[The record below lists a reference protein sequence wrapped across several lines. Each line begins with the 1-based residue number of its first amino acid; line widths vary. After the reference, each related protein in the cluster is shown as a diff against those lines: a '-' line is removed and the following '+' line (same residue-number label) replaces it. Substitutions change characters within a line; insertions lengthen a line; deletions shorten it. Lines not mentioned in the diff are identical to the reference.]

1 MSISS
6 VPDLQTKLEKEV
18 TWRKKEIIE
27 FKLMASQAEQE
38 PYHVTRAGLVLLC
51 AHWEGYLKKSI
62 QRYVEH
68 VLAQRLRLR
77 DIAPTFVANIYF
89 KDVKKAAESTYPGS
103 EEHHIRLAKRIL
115 KGLDEICEPPTW
127 EVTTEANPGTP
138 TMEKILRSVGLDHKL
153 GMDAAE
159 WSTMKVF
166 IDEQVLQDRHKIA
179 HGEYHRIDK
188 GEFIKRSDR
197 LLVLLDRLTDSI
209 MRAAINR
216 EYFASTST
224 QPPVPPS

>member
-1 MSISS
+1 MGILLVS
-6 VPDLQTKLEKEV
+6 DLQSKLEKEIA
-18 TWRKKEIIE
+18 WRKKEIFD
-27 FKLMASQAEQE
+27 FKMMVSQAEQE
-38 PYHVTRAGLVLLC
+38 PYHVVRAGLVLLC

-77 DIAPTFVANIYF
+77 DLTPIFVANLYF
-89 KDVKKAAESTYPGS
+89 RDVKKAAESTYPGS

-115 KGLDEICEPPTW
+115 KGLDQICEPPTW
-127 EVTTEANPGTP
+127 EVTESNPGTP
-138 TMEKILRSVGLDHKL
+138 MMERILSSVGLDHKL
-153 GMDAAE
+153 GMDTAE

-166 IDEQVLQDRHKIA
+166 IDEQILQDRHKIA

-188 GEFIKRSDR
+188 SEFIKRADR

-209 MRAAINR
+209 IRAATNKD
-216 EYFASTST
+216 YF
-224 QPPVPPS
+224 VNPSV